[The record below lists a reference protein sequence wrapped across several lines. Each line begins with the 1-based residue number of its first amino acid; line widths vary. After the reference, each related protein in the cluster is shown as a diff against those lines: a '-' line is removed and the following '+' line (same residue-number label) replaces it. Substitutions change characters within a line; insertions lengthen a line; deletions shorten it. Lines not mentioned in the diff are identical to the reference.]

1 MNNRIIKNLFSK
13 TVFGRAATSAL
24 STMMLFAAV
33 LLFNFSASAQ
43 GWYAT
48 APYSTSFEDATDNG
62 AWILLNGSSN
72 DSTNFNIW
80 TLGQGANNTTGG
92 TNSLYISDSIGGD
105 YFYNNSNASTAIA
118 YRNLTLDAGL
128 YSIAFDWSAN
138 GELNYDYLLAALVP
152 ESDTTVLAGGLYLPD
167 GVSRWGLPDGWI
179 NLGGESP
186 NIALCNMP
194 QWNRQSVFAN
204 VPNTGNYKLIF
215 IWTNDASDG
224 STLPAAVDNI
234 AIRQIFCLA
243 PTSLTATQG
252 VHSITLNWT
261 SNGNEDLWIVSSGD
275 TTFTTSTASC
285 TFTDLQPYT
294 QYSFSV
300 RSVCGGGDTSLP
312 ATISATT
319 GFEVPFAEN
328 FDALYSFPA
337 GWNYSLTGDSA
348 YSTNYYAP
356 QITSFGNGNALC
368 LRGFG
373 YVTLPITDARIDTL
387 QMTFTHEVA
396 AASRPLAVGIMN
408 GSTFV
413 PVDTIDD
420 PAGTYRHTVYFLNYN
435 AGGNRIAFRNFSD
448 DAEIDYATHYI
459 DNISVEYLP
468 SCFPVQNVTAVA
480 DSTSATVSWTP
491 LFGGNEWIA
500 EIYRVGDSVASAQSI
515 CTTTTAT
522 FNNLIP
528 NTDYIASVRRICGEN
543 DTSEARTASF
553 NTLCAA
559 ITVEELPYVYGFED
573 GNGAGRCWSAYANT
587 VYNTPSSTWGN
598 AHSGIS
604 SFNLSSS
611 DSNWSYVVLPLFAT
625 SPNSLMVSLYARA
638 NRNGQQLV
646 FGVMDDPEDYTTFTA
661 VDTMAFT
668 NSYDLYEIPLTN
680 YSGNGRFIAF
690 LCDSGSN
697 QNIYIDDVTVELT
710 PACSRIRDLEI
721 PAVTAGAAFM
731 RWNNGRVGN
740 YIGAQIQYRDTLSD
754 TWQTYNANGHDYLA
768 TGLYYNTTYEL
779 RIAARCDGEE
789 LSNVVTTFF
798 TTKLTGCNE
807 INSSG
812 LWNDTITGFSSS
824 NHFEVPVHN
833 WQPYSFS
840 EQLYTAAELDTLG
853 AISAISFFYVA
864 DTLPMTAKDSCF
876 IYMGLTDRTSI
887 SNNDFIHPNDLTL
900 VYSGPLNC
908 TAGWNTFAF
917 NEGFINYDGRSSLVV
932 AVVDYSGDNHDEAY
946 RFRCHNASGK
956 TVSMY
961 SDEYTFDNYMLME
974 QYNYPY
980 RNDVIFQFSECA
992 YESECYPPMVSINQI
1007 EATSA
1012 SFTLIPGATEEQ
1024 WSIYVRTIDDSVF
1037 SLFNETTLYN
1047 FTINNL
1053 LPSTSYTIRIVADCE
1068 DEPYSDVIFTTKC
1081 LPQAVPYTED
1091 FDGWPVGAS
1100 PIVPSCWTKYNPL
1113 GPNVPYI
1120 YPWNVQGRSS
1130 VLYLFSNANSYSL
1143 VALPEFEP
1151 AIDSLQISFYMLR
1164 EYNSGNNHNY
1174 DHQLVLGI
1182 MTDVDDIETF
1192 FPLDTIVLD
1201 EVNSWQFLE
1210 LPLNSLAEDS
1220 TLSTDQFETLRH
1232 GRITLLSPDSVYSY
1246 PYIDDIKVEY
1256 IPRCKRPTGFVKN
1269 TQLST
1274 ADSLVLTWDN
1284 NSEEG
1289 LGWMLYINDTSYLAT
1304 SNSIAIGGLNP
1315 GMVYSVILRK
1325 ICGEYSDE
1333 NILLWSDTSEA
1344 VEIQVRTSCGII
1356 KYSPWIEGFELL
1368 SSGSAFSTAFAPCW
1382 TRFNNAPNYYGIPYI
1397 SDENG
1402 YYSDCHTGERGLNW
1416 SADLSQLAADEIII
1430 ATPVIDTAALPINTL
1445 QMSFW
1450 ARSSSGTQTPVFKV
1464 GVINDGDTTGSSFV
1478 GVDTVIINGITSWRK
1493 YTVYFSDYD
1502 GDGNR
1507 IAIKTDRPDDDWE
1520 ASIDD
1525 IEIKI
1530 MPLCPPVSGITASNI
1545 DTNSITLTWT
1555 DHAGANSWDV
1565 EYGPHG
1571 FEQGQGT
1578 FVYSTSSTFTING
1591 LATSTKYD
1599 FFVRPICDEA
1609 ADWTMAS
1616 FTTADPYFDL
1626 PFLCSFNDVSLN
1638 SKWNFSSGSHQ
1649 NAWYIGNAL
1658 GNSDN
1663 SSLYISQDGG
1673 ATNTY
1678 NRDVTG
1684 ISYAFVNLSLPDTG
1698 NYNYR
1703 FDWRSNGQAGYDF
1716 LRVALAPISFAP
1728 EGGTYA
1734 PNGFTSTSLPLEWI
1748 ALDGGSQLVGDTSQ
1762 WTTIESEAH
1771 ITSPGIYRLI
1781 FCWYNHAIAF
1791 GHDDPAAIDNVIFR
1805 HTSCQTPS
1813 NLNCTAYDD
1822 SIYVSWTSNGDETAW
1837 IVSCQDT
1844 SIVAYNTNC
1853 MLTGLTA
1860 NTSYTVSV
1868 RAFCFVGD
1876 TSMAVTTL
1884 VHTTCNPIVL
1894 PYSDNFDSYTTSQ
1907 GDNGFTSYL
1916 PNCWLYQIL
1925 GNDGTRNPQLYYGSS
1940 SANSGNYSMFMG
1952 REAYLALPPTPLPL
1966 NRVQVTFYH
1975 KVNNSDFGIQ
1985 IGVLEGNTFVPI
1997 ATINDPEGQYVSH
2010 SVSFQNY
2017 SGSSRIIAFH
2027 NINPMDGI
2035 GSPNFIDD
2043 LLIEELPDCM
2053 PVANIVSPSQST
2065 TSLNI
2070 DWTDVTTALDWEIEY
2085 GPAGFTQGEGITIT
2099 TTSHPV
2105 TITGLDTLS
2114 TYDFYVRAHCSDTGY
2129 SDWSAPVQFSTT
2141 FCEDA
2146 LSFSTGNG
2154 NGTSYYMPVSTFFE
2168 YSLTEFII
2176 DSAELAGIGNI
2187 SAIAF
2192 FYNHTD
2198 TLDVKNDVTIWF
2210 QPTNRIS
2217 FGSVN
2222 SVLSLD
2228 TTIATRVYSGRLD
2241 ATKGWNYYN
2250 FENDYVWNGVNNI
2263 CVFMIDNSGA
2273 SATSSFTFRTAS
2285 CSGKKTISYCS
2296 AISQIN
2302 PYNPASGFSGSRNNY
2317 NSRPAMQLISCGAA
2331 NCPEPVSLVATAV
2344 DYQSATLTWR
2354 GMSTSYELAVKEA
2367 DAADWPE
2374 ATEVTTTNNLGS
2386 FQINNLEELTNYDFR
2401 IRQLCVTGV
2410 MSEWAEGSFS
2420 TTARPCLAPS
2430 TPTIV
2435 SVGYD
2440 QVTLDWSS
2448 TNPQSQWYIR
2458 LNDGAG
2464 YQIVTATSHPFT
2476 LTGLNNNITYAVSVA
2491 DSCINNGLIS
2501 DFSEEVSFTTL
2512 ECLAADNVT
2521 VTEVTATTAQLSW
2534 NGNGNSYT
2542 IEYGIGNFSQGTG
2555 TSISNVSGNS
2565 YLLSGLESE
2574 TEYSVYVR
2582 SDCTAQEHSQWSQ
2595 RLVFTTGTE
2604 GIGSASLQ
2612 PADVSLY
2619 PNPANGHTTLC
2630 LNGMAGVIEVSL
2642 VDLSGRTVYR
2652 NSINE
2657 CQEGCTFRL
2666 DLGSLMQGAY
2676 FVHVKAQNSN
2686 IVRKLVVK

>member
-1 MNNRIIKNLFSK
+1 MNNRRIKKLISK
-13 TVFGRAATSAL
+13 TTFRRLLPLVAI
-24 STMMLFAAV
+24 

-62 AWILLNGSSN
+62 AWILLNGSST
-72 DSTNFNIW
+72 DSTSFNIW
-80 TLGQGANNTTGG
+80 TLGQATNNTTGG
-92 TNSLYISDSIGGD
+92 SSSLYISDSIGGD
-105 YFYNNSNASTAIA
+105 YFYNDTITSTAIA

-128 YSIAFDWSAN
+128 YSIAFDWFAN
-138 GELNYDYLLAALVP
+138 GEADYDYLLAALVP

-179 NLGGESP
+179 NLGGQSP
-186 NIALCNMP
+186 SIALSTSP
-194 QWNRQSVFAN
+194 QWNRQNSYAN
-204 VPNTGNYKLIF
+204 VPISGNYKLIF

-224 STLPAAVDNI
+224 SNPPAAIDNI
-234 AIRQIFCLA
+234 ALRQIFCLA

-252 VHSITLNWT
+252 VHSITLQWT
-261 SNGNEDLWIVSSGD
+261 SNGNEDEWIVSSDD
-275 TTFTTSTASC
+275 TTFTTNTTSC

-300 RSVCGGGDTSLP
+300 RSVCDDGDTSLP
-312 ATISATT
+312 ATINATT
-319 GFEVPFAEN
+319 GFEVPFVEN

-337 GWNYSLTGDSA
+337 GWSYTLTGDSA
-348 YSTNYYAP
+348 YSTDYYAP
-356 QITSFGNGNALC
+356 QITSFGDGNALR

-373 YVTLPITDARIDTL
+373 YVTLPVTDARIDTL

-420 PAGTYRHTVYFLNYN
+420 PAGTYRHTIYFLNYN
-435 AGGNRIAFRNFSD
+435 AGGNNIAFRNFCD
-448 DAEIDYATHYI
+448 DTEVDYATHYI

-500 EIYRVGDSVASAQSI
+500 EIYRVGDSVATAQSI

-522 FNNLIP
+522 FSNLLP

-543 DTSEARTASF
+543 DTSEARTVSF

-559 ITVEELPYVYGFED
+559 VTVQELPYVYGFED
-573 GNGAGRCWSAYANT
+573 GDGVGRCWSAYANT
-587 VYNTPSSTWGN
+587 VYNTPSSSWGN

-604 SFNLSSS
+604 SYNLSSS

-625 SPNSLMVSLYARA
+625 NPNTLMVSLYARA
-638 NRNGQQLV
+638 NRNGNQLV

-661 VDTMAFT
+661 VDTMVFSNT
-668 NSYDLYEIPLTN
+668 YDLYEIPLTN
-680 YSGNGRFIAF
+680 YSGTGRFIAL

-697 QNIYIDDVTVELT
+697 QSIYIDDVTVELT
-710 PACSRIRDLEI
+710 PACSRIRDLEV

-754 TWQTYNANGHDYLA
+754 SWETYNTNSHDYLA

-779 RIAARCDGEE
+779 RIAARCEGDE
-789 LSNVVTTFF
+789 LSNVVTTLF
-798 TTKLTGCNE
+798 TTKLTGCNG
-807 INSSG
+807 IDSTS
-812 LWNDTITGFSSS
+812 LWNDTISGFSAS

-833 WQPYSFS
+833 WHPYSFS
-840 EQLYTAAELDTLG
+840 EQLYTAAELDTIG
-853 AISAISFFYVA
+853 SISAISFFYVA

-887 SNNDFIHPNDLTL
+887 SYSDFIHPNDLTL

-946 RFRCHNASGK
+946 RFRCHDASGK

-961 SDEYTFDNYMLME
+961 SDEYTFENYMLME

-980 RNDVIFQFSECA
+980 RNDAIFQFSECA
-992 YESECYPPMVSINQI
+992 FESECFPPMVSINQI

-1012 SFTLIPGATEEQ
+1012 SFTLIPGANEEQ
-1024 WSIYVRTIDDSVF
+1024 WSIYVRAIGDSAFTLF
-1037 SLFNETTLYN
+1037 SETTLYN

-1053 LPSTSYTIRIVADCE
+1053 LPSTSYTIRIVGDC
-1068 DEPYSDVIFTTKC
+1068 DDQPYSDVIFTTKC
-1081 LPQAVPYTED
+1081 LPQTVPYTED
-1091 FDGWPVGAS
+1091 FAGWPVGAS
-1100 PIVPSCWTKYNPL
+1100 PIVPSCWTKFNPL
-1113 GPNVPYI
+1113 GPNMPYI

-1130 VLYLFSNANSYSL
+1130 VLYLFSNASSYSL

-1164 EYNSGNNHNY
+1164 EYNSSSNNNY
-1174 DHQLVLGI
+1174 EHQLQLGI
-1182 MTDVDDIETF
+1182 MTDVDDIESF
-1192 FPLDTIVLD
+1192 FPLDTIILD

-1220 TLSTDQFETLRH
+1220 TLTADQFEALRH

-1246 PYIDDIKVEY
+1246 PYIDDIKVDY
-1256 IPRCKRPTGFVKN
+1256 IPRCKRPTGLAKN
-1269 TQLST
+1269 TSLST

-1284 NSEEG
+1284 NNEEG

-1304 SNSIAIGGLNP
+1304 TNTIAIGGLNP
-1315 GMVYSVILRK
+1315 GMVYNVSLRK
-1325 ICGEYSDE
+1325 ICGEYTDD
-1333 NILLWSDTSEA
+1333 NTLIWSDTSEA

-1356 KYSPWIEGFELL
+1356 KYSPWVEGFELL
-1368 SSGSAFSTAFAPCW
+1368 SPGNAFSSSFAPCW
-1382 TRFNNAPNYYGIPYI
+1382 LRINEASNYYGIPYV
-1397 SDENG
+1397 SDDNG
-1402 YYSDCHTGERGLNW
+1402 YYSDCHSGERGLNW
-1416 SADLSQLAADEIII
+1416 SADISPLAANEIII

-1450 ARSSSGTQTPVFKV
+1450 ARSASGTQNPMFKI
-1464 GVINDGDTTGSSFV
+1464 GVINDGDTSGSSFV
-1478 GVDTVIINGITSWRK
+1478 GVDTITINGITSWRK
-1493 YTVYFSDYD
+1493 YTVYFSEYD
-1502 GDGNR
+1502 ADGNR

-1525 IEIKI
+1525 IEIKL
-1530 MPLCPPVSGITASNI
+1530 MPLCPPVTGITATGI

-1555 DHAGANSWDV
+1555 DHGNANSWDV

-1578 FVYSTSSTFTING
+1578 FVYATSSTFTITG

-1599 FFVRPICDEA
+1599 FFVRPVCDETG
-1609 ADWTMAS
+1609 DWAMAT
-1616 FTTADPYFDL
+1616 FTTADPYFEL
-1626 PFLCSFNDVSLN
+1626 PFLCSFNDEAQN
-1638 SKWNFSSGSHQ
+1638 GKWNFSSGSHQ
-1649 NAWYIGNAL
+1649 NAWYIGSAL
-1658 GNSDN
+1658 GNDDN

-1673 ATNTY
+1673 TTNTY

-1684 ISYAFVNLSLPDTG
+1684 ISYAFVNLALPDTG

-1734 PNGFTSTSLPLEWI
+1734 PNGFTATSLPLEWI
-1748 ALDGGSQLVGDTSQ
+1748 ALDGGSQLAGDTSQ

-1791 GHDDPAAIDNVIFR
+1791 GHDNPAAIDNVIFR

-1813 NLNCTAYDD
+1813 NLNCIAYDD

-1860 NTSYTVSV
+1860 NTQYTVSV

-1876 TSMAVTTL
+1876 TSMAVSTP

-1894 PYSDNFDSYTTSQ
+1894 PYSDNFDSYTTLQ
-1907 GDNGFTSYL
+1907 GSNGFTDYL
-1916 PNCWLYQIL
+1916 PECWLYQTL
-1925 GNDGTRNPQLYYGSS
+1925 GNDGTRNPQLYYGSG

-1997 ATINDPEGQYVSH
+1997 ESISDPEGQYVSH
-2010 SVSFQNY
+2010 TVSFQNY
-2017 SGSSRIIAFH
+2017 TGSSRIIAFH
-2027 NINPMDGI
+2027 NTNPMDGI
-2035 GSPNFIDD
+2035 GAPNFIDD

-2053 PVANIVSPSQST
+2053 PVTGITSPSQST

-2085 GPAGFTQGEGITIT
+2085 GPAGFTQGEGTTIT
-2099 TTSHPV
+2099 ATSHPV
-2105 TITGLDTLS
+2105 NITSLDTLS

-2146 LSFSTGNG
+2146 LSFSTGSG
-2154 NGTSYYMPVSTFFE
+2154 NGTSYYIPVSTFYE

-2198 TLDVKNDVTIWF
+2198 SLNVKNDVTIWF
-2210 QPTNRIS
+2210 QPTTRTS
-2217 FGSVN
+2217 FANVN
-2222 SVLSLD
+2222 SILSLD
-2228 TTIATRVYSGRLD
+2228 TNIATRVYSGRLD

-2250 FENDYVWNGVNNI
+2250 LENEYVWDGVRGI

-2273 SATSSFTFRTAS
+2273 STTSSFTFRTAS
-2285 CSGKKTISYCS
+2285 CSGKKTVSYCS
-2296 AISQIN
+2296 GTSAIN
-2302 PYNPASGFSGSRNNY
+2302 PFNPTSGFSGNRNNY
-2317 NSRPAMQLISCGAA
+2317 NYRPAMQLISCGAA
-2331 NCPEPVSLVATAV
+2331 NCPEPVYLTASNISFDTAV
-2344 DYQSATLTWR
+2344 ISWR
-2354 GMSTSYELAVKEA
+2354 GMSTTYEVAVKEA
-2367 DAADWPE
+2367 SETDWPE
-2374 ATEVTTTNNLGS
+2374 AVTVTTTGNLG
-2386 FQINNLEELTNYDFR
+2386 NYHLTGLEEQTTYAFR
-2401 IRQLCVTGV
+2401 VRQLCVTGV
-2410 MSEWAEGSFS
+2410 MSEWAEATF
-2420 TTARPCLAPS
+2420 TTAIRPCMAP
-2430 TPTIV
+2430 TGLDTV

-2440 QVTLDWSS
+2440 QVVIDW
-2448 TNPQSQWYIR
+2448 TPNNPQSQYYIR
-2458 LNDGAG
+2458 LSHGNNEETF
-2464 YQIVTATSHPFT
+2464 VVTSHPYT
-2476 LTGLNNNITYAVSVA
+2476 LTGLTDNFTYSVAVA
-2491 DSCINNGLIS
+2491 DSCLTSGTVS
-2501 DFSEEVSFTTL
+2501 DFTPAISFTTRY
-2512 ECLAADNVT
+2512 CQPVTNV
-2521 VTEVTATTAQLSW
+2521 EVSNITATSAHVTW
-2534 NGNGNSYT
+2534 TGNGNSYT
-2542 IEYGIGNFSQGTG
+2542 IEYGEGNFSEGTG
-2555 TSISNVSGNS
+2555 TTVSNITGNS
-2565 YLLSGLESE
+2565 YTINGLQKD

-2582 SDCTAQEHSQWSQ
+2582 KNCTATAHSLWSQ
-2595 RLVFTTGTE
+2595 RKVFTTTNE
-2604 GIGSASLQ
+2604 GIMTLDSQHTTL
-2612 PADVSLY
+2612 SLY
-2619 PNPANGHTTLC
+2619 PNPANGHTTLTLSGIEGTC
-2630 LNGMAGVIEVSL
+2630 QVNIVDLNG
-2642 VDLSGRTVYR
+2642 RTLY
-2652 NSINE
+2652 STKLD
-2657 CQEGCTFRL
+2657 GCYEQCTTRI
-2666 DLGSLMQGAY
+2666 DLGTIPSGTY
-2676 FVHVKAQNSN
+2676 FVQVAGKNAN
-2686 IVRKLVVK
+2686 IVRKLIVK